1 MDFMVR
7 VLDLKT
13 GGPGFKLST
22 FHLKKICCSIV
33 LNPTP
38 LL

>member
-1 MDFMVR
+1 MAFMVR
-7 VLDLKT
+7 RLDLKT

-22 FHLKKICCSIV
+22 FRLKKICYSIV
-33 LNPTP
+33 LSPTP

>member
-1 MDFMVR
+1 MAFMVR
-7 VLDLKT
+7 RLDLKT

-22 FHLKKICCSIV
+22 FSLKKICCSIV
-33 LNPTP
+33 LTSTP

>member
-1 MDFMVR
+1 MAFMVR

-13 GGPGFKLST
+13 GGPGFILST
-22 FHLKKICCSIV
+22 FCLKKICCSIV
-33 LNPTP
+33 LSPTP